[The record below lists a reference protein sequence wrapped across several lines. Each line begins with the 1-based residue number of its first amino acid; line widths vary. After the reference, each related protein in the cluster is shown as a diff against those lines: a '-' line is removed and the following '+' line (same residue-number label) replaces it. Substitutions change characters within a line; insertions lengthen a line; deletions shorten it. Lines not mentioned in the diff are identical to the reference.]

1 MTALFLLLLFS
12 SFNHPATHQPEPNGL
27 KHFRITTIEKVKG
40 CDCTIIPYGLS
51 EPNKTLTVRDDQQL
65 GVFHFVS
72 GKDCQE
78 IFGKTFSSFR
88 FKGEDLLPLPAKT
101 IDAGHASIS
110 VLTGFYKI
118 GDPYVHLH
126 STSFWLDNETDDV
139 RDDVYLG
146 TDFIINAPNA
156 DDVGQ
161 LNFSPISGEFKN
173 MQATISFLENT
184 TYYKLREMIV
194 NRNLVVDALR
204 KEKRL
209 KTINLEGIP
218 VR

>member
-1 MTALFLLLLFS
+1 M
-12 SFNHPATHQPEPNGL
+12 
-27 KHFRITTIEKVKG
+27 
-40 CDCTIIPYGLS
+40 
-51 EPNKTLTVRDDQQL
+51 
-65 GVFHFVS
+65 
-72 GKDCQE
+72 
-78 IFGKTFSSFR
+78 
-88 FKGEDLLPLPAKT
+88 
-101 IDAGHASIS
+101 
-110 VLTGFYKI
+110 
-118 GDPYVHLH
+118 HLH